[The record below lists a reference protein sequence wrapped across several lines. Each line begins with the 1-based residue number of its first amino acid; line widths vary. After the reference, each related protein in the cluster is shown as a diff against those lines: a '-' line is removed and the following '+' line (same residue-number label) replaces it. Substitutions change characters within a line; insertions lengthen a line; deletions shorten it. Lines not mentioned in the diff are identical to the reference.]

1 MNFTADEVLLIGG
14 GGAVGG
20 VLDYYLQKGM
30 RSGYVNWK
38 YDLLGG
44 AIGAGI
50 IFWFKMFGIYS
61 TYNEA
66 EKTKDFLYA
75 GVAGFIS
82 ALLLNL
88 AMTYF

>member
-1 MNFTADEVLLIGG
+1 
-14 GGAVGG
+14 
-20 VLDYYLQKGM
+20 M